1 MLPALSMRR
10 APAPAARTVSVP
22 APVGVNLVDTAGTLP
37 AGDALALVNMLRA
50 EYGLRTASGWRE
62 WVTGINSGGE
72 VRSIFPFSGSVAAED
87 RLFAA
92 AGDGIYDC
100 TGSSAAPTRVYA
112 FPDTDATSG
121 YGNARG
127 FTTVAGGHYLLV
139 WDERNGFLHYN
150 ETGDTWTLPAQGAG
164 AGEIDGVDPRDLV
177 FGTVHKHRVWAVQ
190 RDTSN
195 AWYLPVDS
203 IAGTAAR
210 FPFGPQFRHG
220 GTLVGLWSWTTDGGA
235 GIDDR
240 LIALSSSGDVV
251 IYQGTDPANA
261 STWEIVGV
269 YYVGPVPSGRRMVLE
284 VGGEL
289 LILST
294 LGLIPLT
301 NLLRGAVLSDLDA
314 YASRKIAPKLGRLLS
329 ERTGLGWSMVV
340 HPEDRALLVLTP
352 EVPGSDREQWMM
364 TLGARGWSQRTGV
377 PMACAESWHG
387 KLYFGTADGRVC
399 INGGDVDGTTL
410 AGVAG
415 TAIDSW
421 ILSGYTDA
429 GAAQWKTLLMARPR
443 FITDGTAPQWS
454 IYGRTNYDQ
463 SAPGAVSYVP
473 QTGTVLIWG
482 SGIWG
487 SSVWGSGSGTAGE
500 WRGISGMGSSV
511 AYALRLNTVART
523 TLTSV
528 DVMFRPGGAL

>member
-1 MLPALSMRR
+1 MLPARAMRR
-10 APAPAARTVSVP
+10 AQAPSARTVSVP
-22 APVGVNLVDTAGTLP
+22 APAGVNLVDPAGALP
-37 AGDALALVNMLRA
+37 AGDALAIVNMLRA

-100 TGSSAAPTRVYA
+100 TGSSAVPTRVYA
-112 FPDTDATSG
+112 FPTVEGQSG
-121 YGNARG
+121 YGNASG
-127 FTTVAGGHYLLV
+127 FTTIAGGHYLLV
-139 WDERNGFLHYN
+139 WDELNGYLHYN
-150 ETGDTWTLPAQGAG
+150 EAGDTWTLPAQGAG
-164 AGEIDGVDPRDLV
+164 VGEIGGVDPRSLV

-190 RDTSN
+190 RDTGD
-195 AWYLPVDS
+195 AWYLATDA
-203 IAGTAAR
+203 ITGTATR

-220 GTLVGLWSWTTDGGA
+220 GYLVGLWSWTRDGGA
-235 GIDDR
+235 GLDD
-240 LIALSSSGDVV
+240 LLVALSSSGDVV
-251 IYQGTDPANA
+251 IYQGTDPASA
-261 STWEIVGV
+261 STWEIHGV
-269 YYVGPVPSGRRMVLE
+269 YYIGTIPAGRRMVRE

-289 LILST
+289 LILSS
-294 LGLIPLT
+294 LGVIPIS
-301 NLLRGAVLSDLDA
+301 NLLRGAVLSDLDS

-329 ERTGLGWSMVV
+329 ERTGTGWSMVV
-340 HPEDRALLVLTP
+340 HPEDRTLVVLTP
-352 EVPGSDREQWMM
+352 EVSGLDREQWAM
-364 TLGARGWSQRTGV
+364 TLGARGWTQRVGV
-377 PMACAESWHG
+377 PMACAESWRG
-387 KLYFGTADGRVC
+387 KLYFGTSDGRVC
-399 INGGDVDGTTL
+399 INDGDVDGTTL

-421 ILSGYTDA
+421 ILSAYADL
-429 GAAQWKTLLMARPR
+429 GAASWKTLAMARPH

-454 IYGRTNYDQ
+454 VYGRTDFDQ
-463 SAPGAVSYVP
+463 TEPGSVSYVP